1 MRCAGLCGCDGGMR
15 AGYCRGGRWLREFG
29 WVRGSLGGCAD
40 IWVAAREFGWLRGRW
55 AKELFPVRCSVSEK
69 QEVLSSLLQGAWYR
83 TDRRTIRHPW
93 LACAFLG
100 HPCPKILVFWQKA
113 KNLQLFSKVTPERNR
128 FSTQLVPA
136 QAQLPIPVRPLPG
149 FIFLC
154 LAQVLKFLCMPPLL
168 GLLCCFWLNL

>member
-1 MRCAGLCGCDGGMR
+1 MNLPHAGAESGRFYGG
-15 AGYCRGGRWLREFG
+15 
-29 WVRGSLGGCAD
+29 GGCEF
-40 IWVAAREFGWLRGRW
+40 AARRMQKLLPGG
-55 AKELFPVRCSVSEK
+55 CSDSEK
-69 QEVLSSLLQGAWYR
+69 QEALSFLCHVCWLR
-83 TDRRTIRHPW
+83 PERRLIRHPW

>member
-1 MRCAGLCGCDGGMR
+1 M
-15 AGYCRGGRWLREFG
+15 
-29 WVRGSLGGCAD
+29 
-40 IWVAAREFGWLRGRW
+40 
-55 AKELFPVRCSVSEK
+55 
-69 QEVLSSLLQGAWYR
+69 
-83 TDRRTIRHPW
+83 
-93 LACAFLG
+93 G
-100 HPCPKILVFWQKA
+100 HPCPKILVFWQKT

-168 GLLCCFWLNL
+168 GLLCCFGLNLFSVQIHSFRLYVSSATGSWAKELFPVRCDFEENLIVLRFLPSPAAIITAANLKFCHSQLGERTFFPSAVTLEKI